1 MVRLRSLVSVA
12 IVALGS
18 VACCANGTCIK
29 DPPCR
34 PCENP
39 LCLTPI
45 QRVALEKGSHALDPN
60 TPTLYSWEEK
70 TYVFFTE
77 AGFKDFQKDPTTYDE
92 KGAMRIMRSGK
103 TWRSDI
109 SPGDDFDWAALKSI
123 TPIPYTPAPKPA
135 P

>member
-45 QRVALEKGSHALDPN
+45 QKVALEKGSHALNPN
-60 TPTLYSWEEK
+60 SAVLYSWNDK

-77 AGFKDFQKDPTTYDE
+77 AGLKDFQKDPE
-92 KGAMRIMRSGK
+92 KYSETGNLRIMRAGK
-103 TWRSDI
+103 TWRSDVN
-109 SPGDDFDWAALKSI
+109 PGDDFDWESLKSVSP
-123 TPIPYTPAPKPA
+123 TPFTPPPKPA
-135 P
+135 K

>member
-1 MVRLRSLVSVA
+1 MVRLHSLAA
-12 IVALGS
+12 IAVLAVGS

-39 LCLTPI
+39 CCLTPI
-45 QRVALEKGSHALDPN
+45 QRVALEKGSHALDPT
-60 TPTLYSWEEK
+60 TPTVYSWEEK

-77 AGFKDFQKDPTTYDE
+77 AGIKDFQKDPLKYSET
-92 KGAMRIMRSGK
+92 GNLRIMRVGK
-103 TWRSDI
+103 TWRCDVN
-109 SPGDDFDWAALKSI
+109 PGDSFEWEPLKSV
-123 TPIPYTPAPKPA
+123 TPVPFTPPPKPA